1 MNSLL
6 SRMMLW
12 QKFAILASIGAVLC
26 AVPTALYL
34 RTTQAGIHNTRLELA
49 GTEAAKAML
58 PLTDAVN
65 LAKMQPRSGPDRNA
79 AWSRLGAHIDSID
92 AAMKQHGGQLD
103 VAEDLVR
110 VKANYATL
118 QADLQRLGHTPEAS
132 EDALTDSVHAL
143 ISSALD
149 KSGLTLDPDG
159 DSYYMMTLTTDIM
172 LRVGDHLAR
181 TKQGVD
187 KLMSAERGHL
197 LLAKQAY
204 ADAYFAK
211 LHVEEIQD
219 HANKVLGFNPAL
231 KSELDVTQLTEQLHT
246 TLALSAKVLSQENPE
261 ALDQKALSERLAQG
275 VLALQAARD
284 PGVAL
289 LTRLLQDR
297 IDRLTQSRLVLSGA
311 LLALVL
317 LATALGFAVVRS
329 VVHPIRQAINAAR
342 AIKDGRLDGVIDI
355 QGHDESSQLLS
366 AIKAMQSGLRER
378 NERDAVVQAENT
390 RIRQALDVATTNVM
404 VADADY
410 NIVYANA
417 SLKGML
423 KAAQS
428 DLRKDL
434 PRFDADRVI
443 GTNIDEFHK
452 NPAHQRG
459 MLDRLSN
466 THITRL
472 SIGGRRFDL
481 TVNPIREQNGERL
494 GTVVEWKDMTE
505 VLAAQERE
513 QLQAAENARVK
524 QALDSCSTNVMIADP
539 DGNIIYTN
547 ASVMSML
554 SRNEA
559 ELRKSLPHFSAGK
572 VVGSNF
578 DSFHK
583 NPAHQRNLLGMLKAE
598 HKTQI
603 KVGALHFSLIANPIS
618 DDKGVRLGTVVEWKD
633 RTAEV
638 LAEQEVS
645 NLVDGA
651 TQGDFSQ
658 RMVLEGKE
666 PFFRL
671 MGEKFNDLIDTVS
684 KTIVE
689 VRVSAEQLTSAANQV
704 SETSQSLS
712 QSAASQAA
720 SVEQTSASLQ
730 EMAASVKQNADNA
743 TVTDGMATKAAKE
756 ASDGGDAVSRTVEAM
771 QEIAKKISIID
782 DIAYQTNLLAL
793 NAAIEAARAGEHGRG
808 FAVVAAE
815 VRKLAER
822 SQVAAQEI
830 SHLAGSSVGLA
841 EKAGE
846 LLKQMVPSINKTS
859 ELVQEISAASSE
871 QSDGV
876 AQITSAMDHL
886 NGATQQ
892 NASAAE
898 QLSATSEELS
908 AQATQLQGL
917 MGYFKLRH
925 ESVESR
931 AVREPRTTST
941 TAPQRSSATARPAS
955 GNGRVGM
962 STPNMANMHGGSSAV
977 DESHFAHF

>member
-1 MNSLL
+1 MNSIL
-6 SRMMLW
+6 SKMMLW
-12 QKFAILASIGAVLC
+12 QKFATLAMIGVLLC
-26 AVPTALYL
+26 AVPTAMYL
-34 RTTQAGIHNTRLELA
+34 RTTQVGIDSTRAEIAGAEVLKATMPLLDAVDQARMHASANASHKDKWA
-49 GTEAAKAML
+49 GVGAHFEAVEAA
-58 PLTDAVN
+58 LT
-65 LAKMQPRSGPDRNA
+65 LHKDRFDL
-79 AWSRLGAHIDSID
+79 SDKLS
-92 AAMKQHGGQLD
+92 
-103 VAEDLVR
+103 LVR
-110 VKANYATL
+110 NNHAAL
-118 QADLQRLGHTPEAS
+118 LADLQKSGKAS
-132 EDALTDSVHAL
+132 EAAENALSDSVTVL
-143 ISSALD
+143 ISAIQDDSGLALD
-149 KSGLTLDPDG
+149 PEGGT
-159 DSYYMMTLTTDIM
+159 YYLITLTADVM
-172 LRVGDHLAR
+172 PRMGDHLAR
-181 TKQGVD
+181 AKEGID
-187 KLMSAERGHL
+187 KLIDSERAPL
-197 LLAKQAY
+197 QLVKQIH
-204 ADAYFAK
+204 ADTYFARMYAEK
-211 LHVEEIQD
+211 VQA
-219 HANKVLGFNPAL
+219 HANKITAFNPTL
-231 KSELDVTQLTEQLHT
+231 KSETDVTKLAEQLRG
-246 TLALSAKVLSQENPE
+246 TLEHSAKVLSQENPPAQE
-261 ALDQKALSERLAQG
+261 LRALSESYEKS
-275 VLALQAARD
+275 VHALEAWRD
-284 PGVAL
+284 PGVTIL
-289 LTRLLQDR
+289 NRLLGER
-297 IDRLTQSRLVLSGA
+297 IDRLTQSRLELIGA
-311 LLALVL
+311 LAALV
-317 LATALGFAVVRS
+317 AFAFALGYAVVRS
-329 VVHPIRQAINAAR
+329 VTQPMRQAIDAAR
-342 AIKDGRLDGVIDI
+342 AVKDGRLDGVIEV
-355 QGHDESSQLLS
+355 QGRDESAQLLS
-366 AIKAMQSGLRER
+366 AIKAMQGGLRER
-378 NERDAVVQAENT
+378 NERDAVVLAENS
-390 RIRQALDVATTNVM
+390 RIRQALDVTNTNVM
-404 VADADY
+404 VADAEY

-434 PRFDADRVI
+434 PRFDADRII
-443 GTNIDEFHK
+443 GINIDEFHK

-466 THITRL
+466 THNTRL

-481 TVNPIREQNGERL
+481 TVNPIRSQDGERL

-513 QLQAAENARVK
+513 QLQAAENARVR

-539 DGNIIYTN
+539 DGHIIYTN

-559 ELRKSLPHFSAGK
+559 ELRKSLPHFSTQK
-572 VVGSNF
+572 VMGSNF
-578 DSFHK
+578 DGFHK
-583 NPAHQRNLLGMLKAE
+583 NPAHQRNLLGSLKSE
-598 HKTQI
+598 YKTQI

-618 DDKGVRLGTVVEWKD
+618 DDHGVRLGTVVEWKD

-645 NLVDGA
+645 SLVDGA

-684 KTIVE
+684 RTIVE
-689 VRVSAEQLTSAANQV
+689 VRTSAEQLTSAANQV

-756 ASDGGDAVSRTVEAM
+756 ATEGGEAVSRTVDAM

-830 SHLAGSSVGLA
+830 GQLAGSSVGLA
-841 EKAGE
+841 ERAGE

-859 ELVQEISAASSE
+859 ELVQEISAASGE

-876 AQITSAMDHL
+876 AQITGAMDHL

-917 MGYFKLRH
+917 MGFFRLR
-925 ESVESR
+925 EDSSESR
-931 AVREPRTTST
+931 PAREARAPSSTSPT
-941 TAPQRSSATARPAS
+941 RSGSAASAAS
-955 GNGRVGM
+955 GSGRVGT
-962 STPNMANMHGGSSAV
+962 STPNLANMRGSGNAV